1 MKRLAIAILLSMV
14 SVAALG
20 QQKEK
25 KSAPLTASV
34 GGTATAPTVTLSWVP
49 SNGCVPPATGTGN
62 CTAVT
67 SFIILRSATSGTETS
82 YATVPIGSLVT
93 CPTGTPPNNTQ
104 CWTDAANLSP
114 GSTYFYKVESVNQ
127 GGAAAAS
134 NEASAA
140 IAPVLTIPNPVGSLT
155 ATQP

>member
-1 MKRLAIAILLSMV
+1 MKKAMLLLLSLFVMV
-14 SVAALG
+14 SLVSA
-20 QQKEK
+20 QKEK

-67 SFIILRSATSGTETS
+67 SFIILRSVTSGTETS